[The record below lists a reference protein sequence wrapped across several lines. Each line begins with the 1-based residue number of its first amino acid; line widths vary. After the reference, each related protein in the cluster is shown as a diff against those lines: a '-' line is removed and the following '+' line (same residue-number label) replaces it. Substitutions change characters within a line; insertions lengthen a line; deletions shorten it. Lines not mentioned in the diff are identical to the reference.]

1 MLTQIICALS
11 IRSVLISKS
20 QHVEITEVCSPHT
33 GDGAAV
39 WRLIRDCDGLD
50 LNSSYA
56 YLLLCDSFRDTCV
69 VARSSALELA
79 GAALCLR
86 KPRQPDTLFVWQ
98 LAVRSEARGAG
109 LGMAMLQHVMAAP
122 ACSGVRFVEA
132 HIAPQN
138 GASEAL
144 FRKFARVR
152 RAPLVFDEGFPANE
166 FPDAHAAERLVRIG
180 PLGQAE
186 ME

>member
-1 MLTQIICALS
+1 MLTQMICALS
-11 IRSVLISKS
+11 IEPVLVSKE
-20 QHVEITEVCSPHT
+20 QHVEINEVCSPHK

-39 WRLIRDCDGLD
+39 WRLIRDCEGLD

-69 VARSSALELA
+69 VARSSGVELA

-98 LAVRSEARGAG
+98 IAVRSEARGAG
-109 LGMAMLQHVMAAP
+109 LGIAMLQQLMSAP

-132 HIAPQN
+132 HVAPQN
-138 GASEAL
+138 QASEAL

-152 RAPLVFDEGFPANE
+152 RAPLVFDEGFLAND
-166 FPDAHAAERLVRIG
+166 FPDAHAAERLMRIG